1 MVTQLIHAY
10 YLAKWILIGSAI
22 FVGILIFLYLY
33 LHENKKDTK
42 NLLDE

>member
-1 MVTQLIHAY
+1 MVTKLIHAY
-10 YLAKWILIGSAI
+10 CIAKWILIGTTI